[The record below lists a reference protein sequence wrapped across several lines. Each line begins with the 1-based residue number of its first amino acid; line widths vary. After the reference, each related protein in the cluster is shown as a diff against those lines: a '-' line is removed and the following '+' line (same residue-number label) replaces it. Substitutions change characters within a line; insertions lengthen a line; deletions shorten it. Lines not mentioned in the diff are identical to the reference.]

1 MLQFSAPFKFLYTDA
16 SCYEVLHWRILLW
29 SFYTDAS
36 CYEVF
41 TLTHLA
47 MKFTLTPLA
56 MKFLHWRMLLFS
68 SSLTHLL
75 WSFYTDAS
83 CYEVYIVYAAQFTP
97 CYEASFYSDS
107 RAMSSWLQAHK
118 GIIDWDRIHKDSCVI
133 FLENDWAGP
142 QMMVIARWQLTMSWW
157 WQWFIVITPLH
168 D

>member
-1 MLQFSAPFKFLYTDA
+1 M
-16 SCYEVLHWRILLW
+16 LW
-29 SFYTDAS
+29 SF
-36 CYEVF
+36 
-41 TLTHLA
+41 
-47 MKFTLTPLA
+47 
-56 MKFLHWRMLLFS
+56 
-68 SSLTHLL
+68 
-75 WSFYTDAS
+75 SFYWCMLRS
-83 CYEVYIVYAAQFTP
+83 LVTP

-168 D
+168 NQSQSRSQFHDCDHNPALSPSQKDQWVRIFVCYFLPNRGSWSQPGSPSAPPPTYNPPGPGSHERSHS